1 MIPRGIEPTAHQ
13 LDLLS
18 HVVRDVARFQQL
30 SPEDAQ
36 DFAESVQQC
45 LMEQRYEIFSRYT
58 GRSSLRTYL
67 TIIVTRLLL
76 EWRNGHLSVRHI
88 PPSPR

>member
-1 MIPRGIEPTAHQ
+1 MIPQGIEPTAHQ

-18 HVVRDVARFQQL
+18 HVVRDVARFQRL

-36 DFAESVQQC
+36 DFAQSVQGW
-45 LMEQRYEIFSRYT
+45 LLEQGCDTFSRYT

-67 TIIVTRLLL
+67 TIIVTRLFL
-76 EWRNGHLSVRHI
+76 EWRNGHLSSRRI
-88 PPSPR
+88 QRSPR

>member
-1 MIPRGIEPTAHQ
+1 MIPPSVEPTAHQ

-18 HVVRDVARFQQL
+18 HVVRDVARFQRL

-36 DFAESVQQC
+36 DFAQSVQRW
-45 LMEQRYEIFSRYT
+45 LLEQRYDIFARYT

-76 EWRNGHLSVRHI
+76 EWRKGHLSSRRI
-88 PPSPR
+88 PPVPW